1 MAMTKEQEAKLQEL
15 EAKLQELEQK
25 NQVLEA
31 EKERR
36 EALERSEGMQA
47 EQLRAILNMQ
57 GEKAVQPYVETEK
70 VPIKL
75 IKDNYQYKEPLY
87 LCINGRNM
95 IIQRG
100 KTVMVD
106 KYVADFIANMKD
118 EQDRVDELADQE
130 EQDFLNMTS
139 QMVK

>member
-1 MAMTKEQEAKLQEL
+1 MATIKEL

-25 NQVLEA
+25 NQELEA

-70 VPIKL
+70 VPIRL
-75 IKDNYQYKEPLY
+75 FKDNYQYKEPLY

-100 KTVMVD
+100 VNVMVD
-106 KYVADFIANMKD
+106 KYVADFIDSMKD
-118 EQDRVDELADQE
+118 EQEKVNQLADQE
-130 EQDFLNMTS
+130 EQDFLALTN